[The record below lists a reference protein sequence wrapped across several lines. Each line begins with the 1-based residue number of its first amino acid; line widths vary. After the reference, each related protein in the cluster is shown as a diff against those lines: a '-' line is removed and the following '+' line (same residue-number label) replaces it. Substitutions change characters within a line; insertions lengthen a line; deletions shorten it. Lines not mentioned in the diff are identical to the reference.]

1 MKTKEIL
8 KKFLQALGVIAIALV
23 FVGLGNWQLDR
34 AAVVKELNAAAKV
47 IDPKIYSLSDLA
59 APTVA
64 LDSRNVNKQVAV
76 SGFYVAN
83 FKAPL
88 QSDKDG
94 VVSDWEVALLQVDGS
109 GPLSGILVVR
119 GLWADRLL
127 NPDIAMSTRIELVG
141 TMQPH
146 QNDDRTENVPGVISR
161 LDSSVIVG
169 QADLQLYDGFI
180 VAQSEDTRA
189 GELQRTRVV
198 AEAPVSRVAG
208 YYWQHISYVAIWW
221 LMAAIVL
228 YLPFYRRK
236 AGKEAIGLPL

>member
-1 MKTKEIL
+1 MKTRSIIN
-8 KKFLQALGVIAIALV
+8 KFLQALGVIALALV

-34 AAVVKELNAAAKV
+34 AGIVKELNTAAKV
-47 IDPKIYSLSDLA
+47 IDPKIYSLSELA

-76 SGFYVAN
+76 SGFYIAN

-109 GPLSGILVVR
+109 DPISGILVVR
-119 GLWADRLL
+119 GIWTDRLL
-127 NPDIAMSTRIELVG
+127 NPEVAMSTKIDLVG

-146 QNDDRTENVPGVISR
+146 QNDDRAENVPGVISR

-169 QADLQLYDGFI
+169 QADLQLFDGFI
-180 VAQSEDTRA
+180 VAQSEATRSD
-189 GELQRTRVV
+189 ELIRTRVV

-228 YLPFYRRK
+228 YLPFYRRSI
-236 AGKEAIGLPL
+236 AS

>member
-1 MKTKEIL
+1 MKTRAII
-8 KKFLQALGVIAIALV
+8 KKFFQALGVISIALV

-47 IDPKIYSLSDLA
+47 IDPKVYSLSELA

-64 LDSRNVNKQVAV
+64 LDSRNVNKKVSV
-76 SGFYVAN
+76 SGFYIAN

-88 QSDKDG
+88 QSDIDG
-94 VVSDWEVALLQVDGS
+94 KVTDWEAALLQVDGS
-109 GPLSGILVVR
+109 EPSSGILVVR
-119 GLWADRLL
+119 GLWSERLL
-127 NPDIAMSTRIELVG
+127 NPDVAMSTKIEIVG

-146 QNDDRTENVPGVISR
+146 QNDDSAENVPGVISR

-180 VAQSEDTRA
+180 VAQSEDTRD
-189 GELQRTRVV
+189 GELQRTRVI
-198 AEAPVSRVAG
+198 AKEPVSKVAG

-228 YLPFYRRK
+228 FLPFYRRSI
-236 AGKEAIGLPL
+236 AS

>member
-1 MKTKEIL
+1 MKTKEII
-8 KKFLQALGVIAIALV
+8 KKFSQALGVVAIALV
-23 FVGLGNWQLDR
+23 LVGLGNWQLDR
-34 AAVVKELNAAAKV
+34 AGTVKELNAAAKI
-47 IDPKIYSLSDLA
+47 IDPKLYSLGDLA

-64 LDSRNVNKQVAV
+64 LDSRNVNKKVAV
-76 SGFYVAN
+76 SGFYISN
-83 FKAPL
+83 FKAPR

-94 VVSDWEVALLQVDGS
+94 VVSDWEVALLQVDGL
-109 GPLSGILVVR
+109 GLPSGILVVR
-119 GLWADRLL
+119 GLWADRLS
-127 NPDIAMSTRIELVG
+127 NMDIAMSTRIDLVG

>member
-1 MKTKEIL
+1 MKIKAITKKI
-8 KKFLQALGVIAIALV
+8 FQAIGVIAIALV
-23 FVGLGNWQLDR
+23 LVGLGNWQLDR
-34 AAVVKELNAAAKV
+34 AHLVQRSNAAAKV
-47 IDPKIYSLSDLA
+47 VDPKIYSLNDLA

-76 SGFYVAN
+76 SGFYIAN

-94 VVSDWEVALLQVDGS
+94 KVSDWEVALLQVDGS
-109 GPLSGILVVR
+109 KPISGILVVR
-119 GLWADRLL
+119 GLWSERLL
-127 NPDIAMSTRIELVG
+127 NPDVAMSTKISLVG
-141 TMQPH
+141 TLQPH
-146 QNDDRTENVPGVISR
+146 QNDDRAENVPGVISR

-169 QADLQLYDGFI
+169 LSDVALYDGFI
-180 VAQSEDTRA
+180 VAKSEKTRE
-189 GELQRTRVV
+189 GDLVRTRVE
-198 AEAPVSRVAG
+198 AKAPVSRVAG

-236 AGKEAIGLPL
+236 AGE

>member
-1 MKTKEIL
+1 MKTRSIIN
-8 KKFLQALGVIAIALV
+8 KFLQALGVIALALV

-34 AAVVKELNAAAKV
+34 AGVVKELNTAAKV
-47 IDPKIYSLSDLA
+47 IDPKIYSLSELA

-76 SGFYVAN
+76 SGFYIAN
-83 FKAPL
+83 FKAQL

-109 GPLSGILVVR
+109 DPISGILVVR
-119 GLWADRLL
+119 GLWSDRLL
-127 NPDIAMSTRIELVG
+127 NPEVAMSTKIDLVG

-146 QNDDRTENVPGVISR
+146 QNDDRAENVPGIISR

-169 QADLQLYDGFI
+169 QADLQLFDGFI
-180 VAQSEDTRA
+180 VAQSEATRSD
-189 GELQRTRVV
+189 ELIRTRVV

-228 YLPFYRRK
+228 YLPFYRRSI
-236 AGKEAIGLPL
+236 AS